1 MHSAVRRPD
10 GHNVYLRQV
19 LVMGTHNGLW
29 LPVIRE
35 IRVTFDVQLAFSL
48 PNVGEG
54 SHLTK
59 RFIAS

>member
-1 MHSAVRRPD
+1 M
-10 GHNVYLRQV
+10 YLRQV

>member
-1 MHSAVRRPD
+1 MVTYNTVRE
-10 GHNVYLRQV
+10 
-19 LVMGTHNGLW
+19 
-29 LPVIRE
+29 RE